1 MCEPQSVIIV
11 LNRTAFYGESGGQ
24 TGGCEPRS
32 SKGVKFAV
40 TDCQNVFQTTG
51 FSAWFLRTG
60 DGIEGIF
67 HRLQNTAATNLA
79 NKLVVLHDR

>member
-1 MCEPQSVIIV
+1 MCEPQSVMIV

-24 TGGCEPRS
+24 MGGCGPRS

-51 FSAWFLRTG
+51 FFSLVFAGGGRYRG
-60 DGIEGIF
+60 
-67 HRLQNTAATNLA
+67 NLSSPA
-79 NKLVVLHDR
+79 KYCGN